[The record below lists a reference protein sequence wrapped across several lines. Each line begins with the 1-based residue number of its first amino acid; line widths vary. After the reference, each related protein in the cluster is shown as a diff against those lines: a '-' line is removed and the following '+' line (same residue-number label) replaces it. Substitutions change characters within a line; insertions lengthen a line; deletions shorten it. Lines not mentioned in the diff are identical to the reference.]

1 MCAVLSVFSLSLL
14 SGLSHQDYSS
24 ILLSFL
30 NTIAKGCVFP
40 LAFSVPNKQLL
51 LCRAPASLLRQRLRK
66 PHPPSCWLSPSVPCP
81 CDKCRDVWSSHLC
94 SVLFLSLTPLRR
106 TPSQKSLLQ
115 LFVSLNMKKKKV
127 IVCEIFSLWGSHL
140 HILPPVQPPVCSCF
154 LFFFPLVHIRVVWI
168 AWGVGK

>member
-40 LAFSVPNKQLL
+40 LAFFVPNKQLL

-94 SVLFLSLTPLRR
+94 SVLFLSLTPWGARHLRNLYFN
-106 TPSQKSLLQ
+106 SLSHLTW
-115 LFVSLNMKKKKV
+115 KKKDNV

-140 HILPPVQPPVCSCF
+140 HILPPVQPPVCSF
-154 LFFFPLVHIRVVWI
+154 LVFFFHWCILELF
-168 AWGVGK
+168 G